1 MTSTIEL
8 DLSGWTASHHTALV
22 LFLTLAAV
30 GLLAALVLLAALLE
44 RRPLTA
50 AVAAGLAVAMA
61 VCALLTPRPADF
73 TTRVEQEARISR
85 LACPTPLKA
94 PDTLAVRDRRTGCT
108 WRRDGR
114 AYSGTVTVWP
124 ARDPDRPAHVLLQGR
139 MHGD

>member
-94 PDTLAVRDRRTGCT
+94 PDTLTARDRYADCT